1 MPEVAAPLLCDKACS
16 TSWCQWCR
24 WYEWSRRGLGAALT
38 AVWIVSGC
46 ACPRLRCAR
55 RARVAQVDPE
65 TEDPFAP
72 DGGLLGA
79 VPLSKDGTFMRTIP
93 EFKYWYRLTKAF
105 AVAFSL
111 TFFELFNV
119 PVSRPILVMYFVLLF
134 FQARTRRLRPALA
147 PRHPHGPALL
157 PHGPGPPCS
166 QAGKRQIEHMIRQA
180 LSTPA
185 RRAAQQR
192 HLVPCLLQ
200 YPTVR
205 RATSLSSPTTRL
217 RPVRRY
223 QYMPCSFGKKSSPG
237 GAKTVAV

>member
-1 MPEVAAPLLCDKACS
+1 MHA
-16 TSWCQWCR
+16 
-24 WYEWSRRGLGAALT
+24 RG
-38 AVWIVSGC
+38 SGV
-46 ACPRLRCAR
+46 PG
-55 RARVAQVDPE
+55 ARVAQVDPE

-134 FQARTRRLRPALA
+134 FQARAPPPPPPHTSPTAPTRSRPPPTRRASV
-147 PRHPHGPALL
+147 
-157 PHGPGPPCS
+157 S
-166 QAGKRQIEHMIRQA
+166 QAGKRQIEHMIR
-180 LSTPA
+180 
-185 RRAAQQR
+185 
-192 HLVPCLLQ
+192 
-200 YPTVR
+200 
-205 RATSLSSPTTRL
+205 
-217 RPVRRY
+217 Y
-223 QYMPCSFGKKSSPG
+223 QYLPCSFGKKSSPG